1 MLCNARR
8 FCHPTSQWRG
18 YLYTLPSGAGRAERG
33 CCWTENFEDGDA
45 GECEEVGFEALG
57 VEFFLELLWEAR
69 GLDFVGCGR
78 GVGDTTIDVG
88 VCNGKCIGKT
98 PEKF

>member
-1 MLCNARR
+1 MQRQTVLPPHVTVEWVLVYPAV
-8 FCHPTSQWRG
+8 RG
-18 YLYTLPSGAGRAERG
+18 RSAERG

-78 GVGDTTIDVG
+78 GVRDTTIDVG

>member
-1 MLCNARR
+1 MQRQTVLPPHVTVEGVLVYPAVRARR
-8 FCHPTSQWRG
+8 VQ
-18 YLYTLPSGAGRAERG
+18 RG
-33 CCWTENFEDGDA
+33 CCRTENFEDGDA
-45 GECEEVGFEALG
+45 GEYEEVGFEALG

-69 GLDFVGCGR
+69 GLDFVGCGG